1 MGIWH
6 LFVMRNHPARLWN
19 WRLSAKVV
27 PRVTMISHMWRNIFY
42 WIGLKKQG
50 SCSVN
55 FLTDAN
61 MEIEGP
67 CAKGKTCFASWWLV
81 EPRVFRGCPAGAGA
95 LGQLQG
101 RPRWRNHRLPS
112 SALRPP
118 LHVSL
123 GVRARS
129 LLFSRSWVDELWLEL
144 CA

>member
-1 MGIWH
+1 M
-6 LFVMRNHPARLWN
+6 
-19 WRLSAKVV
+19 
-27 PRVTMISHMWRNIFY
+27 
-42 WIGLKKQG
+42 
-50 SCSVN
+50 N

-81 EPRVFRGCPAGAGA
+81 EPGVFRGCPAGAGA

-101 RPRWRNHRLPS
+101 RPQWRNHRLPS

-118 LHVSL
+118 LRVSL
-123 GVRARS
+123 GVRALS

-144 CA
+144 CASLSLFPAKVKVSSAYGADFVVLHGREKGYPVGG